1 VETTQFASCL
11 ATNGTGVIEGEEI
24 LRFVKMDRAIWTDIL
39 GLVVILLV
47 CRTAGYIYLRIFQK
61 PGRK

>member
-1 VETTQFASCL
+1 L
-11 ATNGTGVIEGEEI
+11 ATNGTWDIEGEEV
-24 LRFVKMDRAIWTDIL
+24 LRFVQMDRAIWTDIL

-47 CRTAGYIYLRIFQK
+47 CRTAGYVYLRIFEK